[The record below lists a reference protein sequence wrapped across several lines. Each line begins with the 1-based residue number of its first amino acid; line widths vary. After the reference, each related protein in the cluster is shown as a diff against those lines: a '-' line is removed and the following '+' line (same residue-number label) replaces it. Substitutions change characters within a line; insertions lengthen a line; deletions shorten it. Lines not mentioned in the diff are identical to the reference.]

1 MFSANAAAKEE
12 KFGVSLQANY
22 ALPTNHLFSYSG
34 SGYGVSLTFCYIID
48 NNFSLTGSVGD
59 MGFDEGN
66 VPGISSYYLNI
77 IQLNAGLRY
86 GLGTSTIRPY
96 IGFDTG
102 LFTTTSLTAVSY
114 GWFSIEQYDNTN
126 NFALAPLLGVK
137 IPIGAT
143 TLDITAKYTMI
154 FLGGGGTT
162 EYTGINAGVYFP
174 L

>member
-1 MFSANAAAKEE
+1 MFSASGAAKED

-22 ALPTNHLFSYSG
+22 ALPTNHLYSYSG
-34 SGYGVSLTFCYIID
+34 SGYGVSITAYFPIG
-48 NNFSLTGSVGD
+48 NNFSLCGSVGD

-86 GLGTSTIRPY
+86 GLGASTIRPY

-102 LFTTTSLTAVSY
+102 LFTTTSLTAVSH
-114 GWFSIEQYDNTN
+114 GFFSTEHYDNTN
-126 NFALAPLLGVK
+126 NFALAPLLGIK

-154 FLGGGGTT
+154 FLSGGGTT
-162 EYTGINAGVYFP
+162 DYTGINAGVYFP